1 MKKPLPG
8 TPSGNVTQTYTP
20 AESAGEDENKDATS
34 IASSD
39 TSAVTSTGI
48 TDSHI
53 DHSAHNDPAPLSPPP
68 LPSKSRKAPVIIA
81 ITLIVAI
88 IVGVY
93 FLFFNKSKSKWEEYD
108 DSDLWESETEAV
120 NYYED
125 F

>member
-8 TPSGNVTQTYTP
+8 TPSGNVTQSYNP
-20 AESAGEDENKDATS
+20 AESAGEETPQ
-34 IASSD
+34 SSD
-39 TSAVTSTGI
+39 TSTAPNSGI
-48 TDSHI
+48 TDSNI
-53 DHSAHNDPAPLSPPP
+53 AHSAHNDPAPLSPPP
-68 LPSKSRKAPVIIA
+68 PPSKSRKAPVIIA

>member
-1 MKKPLPG
+1 MIPMKKPLPG
-8 TPSGNVTQTYTP
+8 TPSGNVTQTHTP
-20 AESAGEDENKDATS
+20 AESAVEEKPQ
-34 IASSD
+34 SSD
-39 TSAVTSTGI
+39 ISTAPSSGI
-48 TDSHI
+48 ADSHI
-53 DHSAHNDPAPLSPPP
+53 AHSAHDDSAPLTPPP
-68 LPSKSRKAPVIIA
+68 PKSRKAPVIIA
-81 ITLIVAI
+81 ITLIIAI

>member
-8 TPSGNVTQTYTP
+8 TPSGNVTQTHTP
-20 AESAGEDENKDATS
+20 AESAVEEKPQN
-34 IASSD
+34 SD
-39 TSAVTSTGI
+39 TSAVPSSGI
-48 TDSHI
+48 ADSRNA
-53 DHSAHNDPAPLSPPP
+53 HSAHDDSAPLTPPHP
-68 LPSKSRKAPVIIA
+68 KSRKAPVIIA

-120 NYYED
+120 DYYED